1 MLGGFFKDK
10 SAKDKAAIDKLSY
23 MGLFLLVVLS
33 VFAVQAGKEKPD
45 PATNCFKKI
54 DGKFAIVLDKT
65 DFIPKQTQDEIVKR
79 AWRAIIEHGD
89 AGDLVSVYEITQ
101 NSLSDLIPVFG
112 MCLPKMGK
120 DSNELI
126 ENGNVLDSKFK
137 ENFEKPLL
145 EVLSQNT
152 GQAQNSPIAEA
163 IADINLSDAMRD
175 AKQGRILLFSD
186 LMQHSSNVSTYK
198 CQNAEVPIAQ
208 FRESRQGSVE
218 PRPLFK
224 NVYVELHLI
233 PRLGISELEAKCR
246 ATFWNWFFGNME
258 KTDQAQIGISMLDLP
273 GAYGTTVANTSNTAI
288 EQP

>member
-1 MLGGFFKDK
+1 MKKQKRHHGGYHV
-10 SAKDKAAIDKLSY
+10 AIA
-23 MGLFLLVVLS
+23 MIFC
-33 VFAVQAGKEKPD
+33 VFVGVIGHYVWSGQQEKPNAQD
-45 PATNCFKKI
+45 YCFKVIKN
-54 DGKFAIVLDKT
+54 KVAIVIDKT
-65 DFIPKQTQDEIVKR
+65 DLIPVQTQEEIVKR
-79 AWRAIIEHGD
+79 SLTAIQKHTKV
-89 AGDLVSVYEITQ
+89 GDLVIVYEITQ
-101 NSLSDLIPVFG
+101 DSLFSLKPVFR
-112 MCLPKMGK
+112 MCRPQSGDDVSALN
-120 DSNELI
+120 SNV
-126 ENGNVLDSKFK
+126 NKVDRQFK
-137 ENFEKPLL
+137 NIFEKPLL
-145 EVLSQNT
+145 EILSKNT

-175 AKQGRILLFSD
+175 AEQGRIILFSD

-208 FRESRQGSVE
+208 FRKSRQGAVE

-224 NVYVELHLI
+224 NVHVELHVI

-273 GAYGTTVANTSNTAI
+273 GAYGTTVANTSNTVI